1 MAFAD
6 YSKLKVL
13 IVDDFDN
20 FRLTVTKMLH
30 EFGVS
35 AVDSAANGLDALRYC
50 RQNRYDF
57 ILCDYNLGPGKTG
70 QQVLE
75 DLRHRQLL
83 PSDSLFILVSAESSK
98 QVVMAAYD
106 YEPDDYLAKPVTTK
120 ALRQRLDRLLLRRA
134 ALVPIYRAIEAKD
147 PETAI
152 ALCRKQ
158 LAAGSRVAATCQKLL
173 AELYC
178 QTGAFEQAENVYRE
192 VLEQRSLD
200 WALVG
205 MAKVKKL
212 QGNVLGAQQWLE
224 EALTLNPMYMKAY
237 DLQAEIFQE
246 QGASESLQAVLE
258 QSAEASPL
266 SIQRQQRLADVAL
279 NNNDVATAA
288 GAYNRAVRLGEH
300 SCLDR
305 GADHLNLAR
314 TTADLWG
321 EDKDRAKQLSRSAL
335 KALDDYRRRYGSEPE
350 QKAQS
355 LLVQAQLT
363 AAQGGKAQAEQLLAQ
378 VEPLLAEQDSA
389 SFETQLEL
397 AKVYSALGQEKTA
410 QEQLSAL
417 VTQSKGDEQ
426 KLQKLDRLLQAP
438 VSSKNRKL
446 VAEINKKGIACYEG
460 GNYRDA
466 VEHFKQAL
474 RKFPLHLG
482 VRLNMAQAEIDQ
494 LENQGFDE
502 EVLNEVRSTLAYVE
516 QNIDAQHEQ
525 FERFQ
530 KLRHLLGQAERK
542 RTT

>member
-20 FRLTVTKMLH
+20 FRVTVGKMLH

-35 AVDSAANGLDALRYC
+35 KVDNAAHGLDALRQC

-57 ILCDYNLGPGKTG
+57 ILCDYNLGQGKTG

-75 DLRHRQLL
+75 DLRHEQLL
-83 PSDSLFILVSAESSK
+83 RSDSLFILVSAESSK

-120 ALRQRLDRLLLRRA
+120 ALRQRLDRLLVRRS
-134 ALVPIYRAIEAKD
+134 ALAPIYRALEAGQ

-152 ALCRKQ
+152 DLCRKQ
-158 LAAGSRVAATCQKLL
+158 VAARGRVAATCQKLL

-178 QTGAFEQAENVYRE
+178 QTSALDQAENVYRDA
-192 VLEQRSLD
+192 LEQRSLD

-205 MAKVKKL
+205 MARVKKL
-212 QGNVLGAQQWLE
+212 QGNDLGAQQWLE
-224 EALTLNPMYMKAY
+224 EALALNPMYMKAY
-237 DLQAEIFQE
+237 DLQAEIYQE
-246 QGASESLQAVLE
+246 QGASESLQTVLA

-279 NNNDVATAA
+279 HNNDVATAA
-288 GAYNRAVRLGEH
+288 GAYKRAVRLGEH

-314 TTADLWG
+314 ATADLWRA
-321 EDKDRAKQLSRSAL
+321 DKERAKQLSRDAL
-335 KALDDYRRRYGSEPE
+335 KALDDYRRRYGAEPD

-355 LLVQAQLT
+355 LLVQAQLA
-363 AAQGGKAQAEQLLAQ
+363 AAQGGKAQAEQLLDQAR
-378 VEPLLAEQDSA
+378 PLFEEQDST

-397 AKVYSALGQEKTA
+397 AKVFSALGQEQAA
-410 QEQLSAL
+410 QEQLDAL
-417 VTQSKGDEQ
+417 VAQSKGDED

-460 GNYRDA
+460 GDYREA

-494 LENQGFDE
+494 LEKQGLDDE
-502 EVLNEVRSTLAYVE
+502 ILNEVRSTLTYVE
-516 QNIDAQHEQ
+516 QNIEAQHEQ

-530 KLRHLLGQAERK
+530 KLRRAFSQLERN
-542 RTT
+542 

>member
-1 MAFAD
+1 MPGAD

-20 FRLTVTKMLH
+20 FRLTVSKMLQ
-30 EFGVS
+30 EFGVRT
-35 AVDSAANGLDALRYC
+35 VDSAANGADALRHC
-50 RQNRYDF
+50 QQHRYDF

-83 PSDSLFILVSAESSK
+83 RIDSLFILVSAESSK

-134 ALVPIYRAIEAKD
+134 ALAPIYRAIEEKQTD
-147 PETAI
+147 TAI

-158 LAAGSRVAATCQKLL
+158 VAAGSRVAATCQKLL

-178 QTGAFEQAENVYRE
+178 QSGAFEQAENVYRD

-205 MAKVKKL
+205 MARVKKL

-237 DLQAEIFQE
+237 DLQAEIYQE
-246 QGASESLQAVLE
+246 QGAGESLQAVLT

-288 GAYNRAVRLGEH
+288 GAFKRAVRLGEH

-314 TTADLWG
+314 ATADLWR
-321 EDKDRAKQLSRSAL
+321 EDKDRAKQLSRDAL
-335 KALDDYRRRYGSEPE
+335 KALDDYRRRYGNEPE
-350 QKAQS
+350 HKAQS

-363 AAQGGKAQAEQLLAQ
+363 AAQGGKAQAEQLLEQAR
-378 VEPLLAEQDSA
+378 PLFEDQEST

-397 AKVYSALGQEKTA
+397 AKAFVALEQEQAA
-410 QEQLSAL
+410 QEQLDAL
-417 VTQSKGDEQ
+417 VAQSKGDEQ

-446 VAEINKKGIACYEG
+446 VAEINKKGIACYESG
-460 GNYRDA
+460 SYREA

-482 VRLNMAQAEIDQ
+482 VRLNMVQAEIDQ
-494 LENQGFDE
+494 LEKLGLDE
-502 EVLNEVRSTLAYVE
+502 DILNEVRATLAYVE
-516 QNIDAQHEQ
+516 QNINAQHEQ

-530 KLRHLLGQAERK
+530 KLRHLLAQVGRK
-542 RTT
+542 RPA

>member
-1 MAFAD
+1 MASAD
-6 YSKLKVL
+6 YRKLRVL

-20 FRLTVTKMLH
+20 FRQTVSKMLH

-35 AVDSAANGLDALRYC
+35 AVDSAANGLDALRQC
-50 RQNRYDF
+50 RSNRYDF
-57 ILCDYNLGPGKTG
+57 ILCDYNLGQGKSG

-75 DLRHRQLL
+75 DLRHQQLL
-83 PSDSLFILVSAESSK
+83 SNDSLFVLVSAESSK

-134 ALVPIYRAIEAKD
+134 ALVPIYRAMEEK
-147 PETAI
+147 ETDTAV

-158 LAAGSRVAATCQKLL
+158 MAAGSRVAATCQKLL

-192 VLEQRSLD
+192 ALEQRSLD

-205 MAKVKKL
+205 MARVKKL

-224 EALTLNPMYMKAY
+224 EAVALNPMYMKAY
-237 DLQAEIFQE
+237 DLQAEIYQE
-246 QGASESLQAVLE
+246 QGASESLQKVLV
-258 QSAEASPL
+258 QSAEVSPL
-266 SIQRQQRLADVAL
+266 SIERQQRLADVAL

-288 GAYNRAVRLGEH
+288 GAYKRAVRLGEH

-305 GADHLNLAR
+305 GGDHLNLAR
-314 TTADLWG
+314 ATADLWR
-321 EDKDRAKQLSRSAL
+321 EDKDKAKHLSRDAL
-335 KALDDYRRRYGSEPE
+335 KALDDYRRRYGDEPD
-350 QKAQS
+350 QKIQS
-355 LLVQAQLT
+355 QLVQAQLT
-363 AAQGGKAQAEQLLAQ
+363 AAQGGKAQAEQLLEQARS
-378 VEPLLAEQDSA
+378 LLEEQDSS

-397 AKVYSALGQEKTA
+397 TKTFVAMGQEKTA
-410 QEQLSAL
+410 QEQLDAL
-417 VTQSKGDEQ
+417 VAQSKGDEQ

-446 VAEINKKGIACYEG
+446 VAEINKKGIACYESG
-460 GNYRDA
+460 SYRES
-466 VEHFKQAL
+466 VEYFKLAL
-474 RKFPLHLG
+474 KKFPLHLG

-494 LENQGFDE
+494 LEKQGIDE
-502 EVLNEVRSTLAYVE
+502 EILNEVRSTLAYVE
-516 QNIDAQHEQ
+516 QNINAQHEQ

-530 KLRHLLGQAERK
+530 KLRNVFAQLERK
-542 RTT
+542 RSI